1 MRVRLAPMTAKL
13 HLQSLYSWC
22 ERDGLPLP
30 DVTDIDAKQR
40 RRLSSLAKLSLAAR
54 VGLAAHCD
62 LSRADHIL
70 WCSSFGDEHKT
81 LHILQDIARDEA
93 PSPTA
98 FATSVHNAT
107 AGLYGMLY
115 HDDVPTTSLNVGHS
129 EFTAALLYAHALLQ
143 TQAATQVLVVC
154 ADEPLPALYGQHDM
168 QHDMQHAYAMACVL
182 VPVDAHHLANLSVQS
197 ADEAATAAHTPQAL
211 CFAHFWQQ
219 DIPSL
224 HLDTWQL
231 CKA

>member
-1 MRVRLAPMTAKL
+1 MRVRFAPMTAKL
-13 HLQSLYSWC
+13 HLQTLYSWC

-30 DVTDIDAKQR
+30 DLTDIDAKQR

-54 VGLAAHCD
+54 VGLAANGD
-62 LSRADHIL
+62 LSRTDHIL

-115 HDDVPTTSLNVGHS
+115 HDDVPTTSLNVGYS

-154 ADEPLPALYGQHDM
+154 ADEPLPEVYEQHEV
-168 QHDMQHAYAMACVL
+168 QHAYAMACVL
-182 VPVDAHHLANLSVQS
+182 VPVDAHHPANLSILS
-197 ADEAATAAHTPQAL
+197 THPATTASHTSQAL
-211 CFAHFWQQ
+211 RFAEFWQQ
-219 DIPSL
+219 DTPIL